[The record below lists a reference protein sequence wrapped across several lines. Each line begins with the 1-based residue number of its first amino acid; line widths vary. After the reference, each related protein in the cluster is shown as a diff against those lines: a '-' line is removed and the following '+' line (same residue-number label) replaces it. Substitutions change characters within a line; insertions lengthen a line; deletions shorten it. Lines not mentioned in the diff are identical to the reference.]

1 MEFDSFAAN
10 PQLIEALER
19 RSSTLPSGDG
29 LMLFRQGEPCKG
41 LYILKSGEAALIL
54 QSLAG
59 RGVMC
64 LHAGPGSLLGL
75 PAVVGREPYS
85 LTAIIRKDSEVRFV
99 SQADFESLIRD
110 EPWLYPSVL
119 QVLAAEVR
127 AARRTLADRKYLRLP
142 AKSHPGRRAYKKL

>member
-10 PQLIEALER
+10 PQLIEALES
-19 RSSTLPSGDG
+19 RSSTLQFSDG

-41 LYILKSGEAALIL
+41 LYILKTGEAALVL

-85 LTAIIRKDSEVRFV
+85 LSAIIRKDSEVRFV
-99 SQADFESLIRD
+99 SRADFESLIQD

-142 AKSHPGRRAYKKL
+142 AKSHPGRRAHKKL